1 VADNRK
7 RKYSD
12 PSAPLWC
19 LSYGDMVTNML
30 CFFVMLLMF
39 AKFDAS
45 SDAASSAN
53 RAAEDAFA
61 PAFSLTAAKGSHQ
74 WLTEGGKGIL
84 LMPMK
89 RDMSEI
95 PRIAAKV
102 KKLLN
107 TVSMRDKLLV
117 LSDEQKVK
125 IRIPSK
131 VLFLSGSAI
140 LKPGFEDVLTALLPV
155 ISEIPNNIRI
165 VGHSDDVP
173 TKSPMFPSNWELS
186 SARACSV
193 VRYYIDHLQQDPT
206 RFSAEGFAE
215 FQPQVENLTESG
227 RETNRRV
234 EINILT
240 SKQKK
245 PVPTNWE

>member
-1 VADNRK
+1 MADK
-7 RKYSD
+7 QKYKE

-45 SDAASSAN
+45 SNAASAAN
-53 RAAEDAFA
+53 RAAEDNFA
-61 PAFSLTAAKGSHQ
+61 PAFNLTAAKGAHT
-74 WLTEGGKGIL
+74 WLVQGGKGIL

-95 PRIAAKV
+95 PRITAKV
-102 KKLLN
+102 KKLLQ
-107 TVSMRDKLLV
+107 TVSMKSQLEV

-125 IRIPSK
+125 IRIPSR

-140 LKPGFEDVLTALLPV
+140 LKPGSEEVLTALLPV
-155 ISEIPNNIRI
+155 ISEVPNDIRI
-165 VGHSDDVP
+165 DGHCDDIP
-173 TKSPMFPSNWELS
+173 TRNPMFPTNWELS

-193 VRYYIDHLQQDPT
+193 VRYYTDKLQQDAT
-206 RFSAEGFAE
+206 RFAAQGFAE
-215 FQPQVENLTESG
+215 HQPQVENLTEAD
-227 RETNRRV
+227 REKNRRV

-240 SKQKK
+240 SKKKK
-245 PVPTNWE
+245 PTGFNWE